1 MESSSKRVLV
11 TGITGF
17 LGCQIAHDLL
27 EKNYLVKGTVRNLNN
42 TQKLQSVKSLPNQ
55 QNLELVEADLLNPSS
70 WDKAVENCTYV
81 LHVASPFPT
90 KNPKDENELIKPAV
104 TGTVSVLNACAAHPE
119 VKHVV
124 VTSSIASIMSMGK
137 FAKDHYDENDWPV
150 MDNLIAYNK
159 SKTLA
164 EKEAWK
170 IYESLDK
177 EKRFKLT
184 TINPGYIFGPSL
196 VNTNFSSG
204 DIIKQILTGDLI
216 TIPKLYMPIVDV
228 RDVSTAHIMAMESD
242 KADGQRYIC
251 LKDHIWMSELAEIL
265 EKNFGKY
272 GYKVTKRCLPY
283 FIVGIATLFDAQ
295 AKSAIGMWNKKGEF
309 SNEKIKK
316 DFGIEFRSAEEAVL
330 EMANS
335 LIKMG
340 IVPDYINKENQTNC
354 TC

>member
-1 MESSSKRVLV
+1 MESSQKKVLV

-17 LGCQIAHDLL
+17 VGCQIAYDLL
-27 EKNYLVKGTVRNLNN
+27 SKNYLVKGSVRSLNN
-42 TQKLQSVKSLPNQ
+42 TKKLQPVKSLPNQ

-70 WDKAVENCTYV
+70 WDKAVEGCTYV
-81 LHVASPFPT
+81 LHVASPFTT
-90 KNPKDENELIKPAV
+90 KEPKNENDLIKPAV
-104 TGTVSVLNACAAHPE
+104 TGTASVLNSCANHEE

-124 VTSSIASIMSMGK
+124 VTASIASIMSLGK
-137 FAKDHYDENDWPV
+137 HAKSHYDENDWPV

-177 EKRFKLT
+177 NKRFKLT

-196 VNTNFSSG
+196 VSTGFSSG
-204 DIIKQILTGDLI
+204 DMIRQILTGELI

-242 KADGQRYIC
+242 KADGQRYLC
-251 LKDHIWMSELAEIL
+251 LKDHIWMSEISDIL
-265 EKNFGKY
+265 DKNFGKY
-272 GYKVTKRCLPY
+272 GYKVTKRSLPY
-283 FIVGIATLFDAQ
+283 FIVNVATLFDSQ
-295 AKSAIGMWNKKGEF
+295 AKSAIPMWNKKGEF

-316 DFGIEFRSAEEAVL
+316 DFGIEFKGAEEAIL
-330 EMANS
+330 EMAKS

-340 IVPDYINKENQTNC
+340 IVPDYINKVNYSNC
-354 TC
+354 SC